1 MLVYHIFE
9 QIAIGK
15 SNFIRVFYKNKATIT
30 EKERFMD
37 FVKLL
42 LASLLSVVSLFAITK
57 IMGHK
62 QLSQLDFFDYIT
74 GITIGSIAA
83 ELATELEKPWK
94 PLLAM
99 IVYGSVSVILNL
111 ITHKFPKSRKYING
125 TPTIIMNDGKIYRKN
140 LKKAKLDLSEFTLLC
155 RENGYFNL
163 NDIEMAV
170 FETNGKLTVLPKSC
184 ARPLKPCDINITPE
198 EEYINTELIM
208 DGRILDE
215 NLKRRGLDTVW
226 LKKQIRDQGY
236 KSEKEIF
243 LAICDKNNK
252 LYIFAIS

>member
-1 MLVYHIFE
+1 
-9 QIAIGK
+9 
-15 SNFIRVFYKNKATIT
+15 
-30 EKERFMD
+30 MD

-42 LASLLSVVSLFAITK
+42 LTSLLSVAALFVITK
-57 IMGHK
+57 VMGHK

-74 GITIGSIAA
+74 GITIGSVAA
-83 ELATELEKPWK
+83 ELATELEAPWK
-94 PLLAM
+94 PLVAM
-99 IVYGSVSVILNL
+99 IIYGGTSVVLNL

-125 TPTIIMNDGKIYRKN
+125 SPTILLNDGKIYRKN

-163 NDIEMAV
+163 NDIQMAV
-170 FETNGKLTVLPKSC
+170 FETNGKLTILPKST
-184 ARPLKPCDINITPE
+184 ARPLEPGDVNITPE
-198 EEYINTELIM
+198 QEYINTELIM

-215 NLKRRGLDTVW
+215 NLKRRGLDITW
-226 LKKQIRDQGY
+226 LKKELKEQGY

-252 LYIFAIS
+252 LYIFALH